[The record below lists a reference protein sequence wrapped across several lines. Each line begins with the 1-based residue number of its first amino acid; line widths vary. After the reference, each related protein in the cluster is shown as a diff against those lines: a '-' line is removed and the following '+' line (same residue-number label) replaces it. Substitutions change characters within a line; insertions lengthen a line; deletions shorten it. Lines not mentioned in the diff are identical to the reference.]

1 MITMRLTLVFA
12 ALLSAPVISAQ
23 FVLNGD
29 AVDLGGGCFQLTE
42 EVVNQAGSVWYDSL
56 INLED
61 DFEVNFDINLGS
73 LDATGADG
81 IAFVLQPV
89 STGLGSTGGGLGY
102 ADIEPSIDIEFD
114 TWQNGENG
122 DPSYDHVSIMQDG
135 VLSHTAATA
144 LTDYVQIIS
153 GVANAEDGD
162 YHQVRITWDASS
174 QTISCYV
181 DCDLRVTY
189 TGDIVSDIFGDDP
202 LVYMGFTAAT
212 GGSYNDQLV
221 CLDYVTAVDELAD
234 VIVCPGDSVQLS
246 VPEGFASYEWSPAT
260 GVSDPSIS
268 NPWFSPDVTTTY
280 TVILTDECGNE
291 ISDEVTVTVGSPDY
305 ADLGEDLE
313 LCEGEDFFVTVFTAG
328 ATYLWS
334 DGSTGPAF
342 TITESGTYWV
352 EVSLG
357 NCTDADTIIVDYS
370 PAPLVDFGPDTVVCG
385 LDQTVLLDATN
396 PGASYL
402 WQDGSTGATFNVTV
416 DGLYYV
422 TATIGSCIDQ
432 DSLSVNYSTFPAVN
446 LGPDIYLCPDSIE
459 ILNAGPNVFL
469 FTWQDGST
477 SNTYIVEEAGEYFV
491 QVNSNGCV
499 TTDYINVYDD
509 PCICEMIVPNVF
521 TPNSDG
527 NNDVFKQLECAQLN
541 AFTMR
546 VFNRWGEMMFE
557 TNDHTFGWD
566 GTYNGTP
573 CEVGAY
579 VYVIDY
585 DILDGDAGLKQ
596 GSFLLLR

>member
-1 MITMRLTLVFA
+1 MRLTLVFA
-12 ALLSAPVISAQ
+12 ALLSAPAISAQ

-42 EVVNQAGSVWYDSL
+42 EVTNQAGSVWYDSL

-61 DFEVNFDINLGS
+61 DFEVNFDINLGD

-102 ADIEPSIDIEFD
+102 EDIEPSIDIEFE

-174 QTISCYV
+174 QTITCYV

-189 TGDIVSDIFGDDP
+189 TGDIVSEIFGDDP

-212 GGSYNDQLV
+212 GGSFNDQLV
-221 CLDYVTAVDELAD
+221 CLDYITAVDELAD
-234 VIVCPGDSVQLS
+234 VIVCPGDSVQLT
-246 VPEGFASYEWSPAT
+246 VPEGFASYEWSPTT
-260 GVSDPSIS
+260 GVSNPAIY
-268 NPWFSPDVTTTY
+268 NPWFSPEVTTTY

-305 ADLGEDLE
+305 ANLGEDLE
-313 LCEGEDFFVTVFTAG
+313 LCEGEEYFITVFTAG

-357 NCTDADTIIVDYS
+357 NCTDADTIVVDYS
-370 PAPLVDFGPDTVVCG
+370 PAPFVDFGPDEFYHI
-385 LDQTVLLDATN
+385 LIFNISIHLLQIQQ
-396 PGASYL
+396 L
-402 WQDGSTGATFNVTV
+402 WKNISA
-416 DGLYYV
+416 LK
-422 TATIGSCIDQ
+422 
-432 DSLSVNYSTFPAVN
+432 
-446 LGPDIYLCPDSIE
+446 
-459 ILNAGPNVFL
+459 
-469 FTWQDGST
+469 
-477 SNTYIVEEAGEYFV
+477 
-491 QVNSNGCV
+491 
-499 TTDYINVYDD
+499 
-509 PCICEMIVPNVF
+509 
-521 TPNSDG
+521 
-527 NNDVFKQLECAQLN
+527 KQ
-541 AFTMR
+541 
-546 VFNRWGEMMFE
+546 
-557 TNDHTFGWD
+557 
-566 GTYNGTP
+566 
-573 CEVGAY
+573 
-579 VYVIDY
+579 
-585 DILDGDAGLKQ
+585 
-596 GSFLLLR
+596 